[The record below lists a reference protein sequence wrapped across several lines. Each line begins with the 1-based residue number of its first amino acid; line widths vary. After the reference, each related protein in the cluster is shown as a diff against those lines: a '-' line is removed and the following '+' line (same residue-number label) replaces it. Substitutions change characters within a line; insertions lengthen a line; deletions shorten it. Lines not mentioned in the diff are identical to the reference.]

1 MEAQP
6 NLQAL
11 WGALIVEELVRQ
23 GVGLFVVAP
32 GSRST
37 PLVVAAARHPDV
49 APQIW
54 VDERGAA
61 FFALGFARGSGRA
74 AAVITTSG
82 TAVANLLPAV
92 VEASLDHVPLILLT
106 ADRPP
111 ELWDVGA
118 NQAIDQPG
126 IFEPYVRW
134 SFDLPCPD
142 ERIPARTLLATVDQA
157 VQRAT
162 TGDPGPVHLNCPF
175 REPLAPSEAPF
186 DRGCLEGTEAW
197 QRGRAPFNRIS
208 VGRRQPEEAHVREA
222 ARLMAAARRGLL
234 VTGAL
239 SGPEAPQSVAEL
251 AAALEWPWITDLRS
265 QLRLGNRAPQ
275 HLPHLDRLLAV
286 EPESW
291 RPDVVLQIGG
301 RFTSKRLQRFLDRGQ
316 AEHRLLIDP
325 HARRLDPGHRVTW
338 SIQGDVTAWC
348 RVLARAVRG
357 ADGAGVPEALSAMH
371 QRIED
376 AMDAAIA
383 DRDALSEPWVAR
395 WLTTHMTPDQALF
408 VSSSMPIRDVDDY
421 GAIDGPP
428 LRVDANRG
436 ASGID
441 GVIASSAGFARGCG
455 KACTLLIGDLAVLHD
470 LNALSMLG
478 ADVPPL
484 TIVVLNNR
492 GGSIFSFLPVAG
504 YEDVFS
510 PYFDTPHR
518 LRFEG
523 VSRMFGLDYRHVASR
538 SDFESAYRAAIAGGV
553 HAVIEVESDQR
564 ANLENHRA
572 IEGAIEAAIRGGSA
586 R

>member
-23 GVGLFVVAP
+23 GVELFVVAP

-37 PLVVAAARHPDV
+37 PLVVAAARHPD
-49 APQIW
+49 ARPQIW

-111 ELWDVGA
+111 ELRDVGA
-118 NQAIDQPG
+118 NQAIDQRG
-126 IFEPYVRW
+126 IFGPYVRW
-134 SFDLPCPD
+134 SFELPCPD
-142 ERIPARTLLATVDQA
+142 EYLPARMVLTTIDQA
-157 VQRAT
+157 VRRAT

-175 REPLAPSEAPF
+175 REPLAPSEQPF
-186 DRGCLEGTEAW
+186 DRSCLEGTEGW

-208 VGRRQPEEAHVREA
+208 VGRRMPDEADVRDA
-222 ARLMAAARRGLL
+222 ARLLAGARRGLL

-239 SGPEAPQSVAEL
+239 AAPEAPQVVGEL
-251 AAALEWPWITDLRS
+251 AAALGWPWITDLRS
-265 QLRLGNRAPQ
+265 QLRLGNRTPH
-275 HLPHLDRLLAV
+275 HLPHLDRLFAV
-286 EPESW
+286 DPDYW

-301 RFTSKRLQRFLDRGQ
+301 RFTSKRLQTYLDRGQ
-316 AEHRLLIDP
+316 AEHHLLIDP
-325 HARRLDPGHRVTW
+325 HPRRLDPGHRVTW
-338 SIQGDVTAWC
+338 CMQSDLGAGC
-348 RVLARAVRG
+348 RLLAEAVRG
-357 ADGAGVPEALSAMH
+357 APGGGIADDLLSVH

-376 AMDAAIA
+376 AMESAIA
-383 DRDALSEPWVAR
+383 DGDTLSEPWVAR
-395 WLTTHMTPDQALF
+395 WLTTHMAPEHALF

-428 LRVDANRG
+428 LRVGANRG

-441 GVIASSAGFARGCG
+441 GVIASAAGFARGG
-455 KACTLLIGDLAVLHD
+455 GQPCTLLIGDLAVLHD
-470 LNALSMLG
+470 LNALGMLRSEL
-478 ADVPPL
+478 PPL
-484 TIVVLNNR
+484 TIVVLNNG

-510 PYFDTPHR
+510 PFFDTPHSF
-518 LRFEG
+518 RFEG
-523 VSRMFGLDYRHVASR
+523 VCRMFGLDYRHVASR
-538 SDFESAYRAAIAGGV
+538 PAFERAYRAAIDSGS

-564 ANLENHRA
+564 ANLERHRA
-572 IEGAIEAAIRGGSA
+572 IEGALEAAVRGGGV